1 MSFSVFAV
9 SLGLTLLLE
18 VPFAYAWGLR
28 DRHDLTVAVLV
39 NVLTNP
45 AVVLLNFLLAAHTGW
60 PWPAVQLPLEALAV
74 AMEAACYREC
84 GKNVRHPILLSLCA
98 NGVSYGAGLLLNAVL

>member
-1 MSFSVFAV
+1 MSASIFLA

-28 DRHDLTVAVLV
+28 DRRNLAVAVLV

-45 AVVLLNFLLAAHTGW
+45 AVVLLNVLISARTGW
-60 PWPAVQLPLEALAV
+60 PWPAVQLPLEALAAAV
-74 AMEAACYREC
+74 EAVCYRDC
-84 GKNVRHPILLSLCA
+84 GKDIRHPVLLSLCA
-98 NGVSYGAGLLLNAVL
+98 NGFSYCAGLLLNAV